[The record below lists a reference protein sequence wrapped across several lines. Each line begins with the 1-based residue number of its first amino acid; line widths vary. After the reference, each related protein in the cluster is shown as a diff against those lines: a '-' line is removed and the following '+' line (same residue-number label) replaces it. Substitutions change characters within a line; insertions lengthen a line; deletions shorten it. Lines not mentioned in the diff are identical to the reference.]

1 MYYLTTIDVLE
12 YLVKRNSENIL
23 LNDYSDTYLYQLLL
37 LLEH

>member
-1 MYYLTTIDVLE
+1 MHLLKET
-12 YLVKRNSENIL
+12 KNQNSLKNKNII